1 MLDWAERRDH
11 VPILENEVNAL
22 AQGWIM
28 AEDPKVL
35 NTHLWKFIKMT
46 AKGEAMKIVKSIGM
60 GHGLEVW
67 RALIWEINKGRAG
80 RAAMLAERIR
90 NPAAIKSYQAV
101 SAAIAEMDSI
111 IQDHEGA
118 DGRKF
123 DESELKQ
130 FLLRALPQDLRES
143 LILKATE
150 PDSYMAFK
158 QQVRMK
164 VAFIMQCRQQ
174 SSRAVNSLEP
184 PSGELADRVGLPTIF
199 DERDNY
205 DDDDDQEEDQNGLI
219 GELHAM
225 LSKFRQNRAPMR
237 RPFRAPPGREQR
249 GPPGARDQQAGAR
262 DQRCANCGKL
272 GHSRAECRGPE
283 VAPDRRPCFNCGKP
297 GHRRAQCPDLKK
309 SVNLLGAS
317 RDILSLGY
325 EPAKKTFRP
334 RPVGVTMGDYI
345 KMAHRRYDPLVED
358 REGEIENNKET
369 NIDHEETLVHND
381 SVFQGRSAHNL
392 SRKIVASRSF
402 ANVVATVRGD
412 RPDSCNI
419 KNRNSQ
425 TTIKPNAAPVIR
437 VGSSDYDNGGFPKL
451 QGATTDDQQAQHAV
465 SQQASSAGPCL
476 TQQTTRPP
484 LTMTT
489 TEPPLQPTTTTT
501 EPPPTLATSA
511 TASRNVRGRVQ
522 KKKMK
527 AMSLVDAFNDS
538 NATCL
543 EGCDCKEPGSWEACE
558 ELPIVIESDGEGDDE
573 DVTNNDNDNRRLSSV
588 SLQPRQPTT
597 RRHDTGAMASCNDG
611 ARCGLCTDCAYHE
624 KEIAKTGTRNAGGT
638 STLGASA
645 HTTTTDHS
653 LGIHRADEGGILQR
667 PALRHFG
674 VQGDIAFPADEAV
687 LAETPQK
694 STQQELAEAIEA
706 YDGINVLEAERQPE
720 DIMALLPKVT
730 LLKIAL
736 DSGACEHVASRE
748 DLSGFKIEANEA
760 SRRGDCYIAA
770 NGDRV
775 PNQGEC
781 RVGLRDKFTGNEFD
795 SLFQLA
801 PVSRPLY
808 SVGRI
813 CDAGAEVSFTAKLA
827 TVTKNGKVLAV
838 FNRSNGLYV
847 ASIEVKGEADPASS
861 FIRQGAVN

>member
-1 MLDWAERRDH
+1 
-11 VPILENEVNAL
+11 
-22 AQGWIM
+22 
-28 AEDPKVL
+28 
-35 NTHLWKFIKMT
+35 
-46 AKGEAMKIVKSIGM
+46 
-60 GHGLEVW
+60 
-67 RALIWEINKGRAG
+67 
-80 RAAMLAERIR
+80 
-90 NPAAIKSYQAV
+90 
-101 SAAIAEMDSI
+101 
-111 IQDHEGA
+111 
-118 DGRKF
+118 
-123 DESELKQ
+123 
-130 FLLRALPQDLRES
+130 
-143 LILKATE
+143 
-150 PDSYMAFK
+150 
-158 QQVRMK
+158 
-164 VAFIMQCRQQ
+164 
-174 SSRAVNSLEP
+174 
-184 PSGELADRVGLPTIF
+184 
-199 DERDNY
+199 
-205 DDDDDQEEDQNGLI
+205 
-219 GELHAM
+219 
-225 LSKFRQNRAPMR
+225 
-237 RPFRAPPGREQR
+237 
-249 GPPGARDQQAGAR
+249 
-262 DQRCANCGKL
+262 
-272 GHSRAECRGPE
+272 
-283 VAPDRRPCFNCGKP
+283 
-297 GHRRAQCPDLKK
+297 
-309 SVNLLGAS
+309 LLGAP

-451 QGATTDDQQAQHAV
+451 QGATINDQQAQHAV

-476 TQQTTRPP
+476 EQQTTRPP

-501 EPPPTLATSA
+501 EPPPTLATST

-527 AMSLVDAFNDS
+527 AMSLVDAFSDS

-573 DVTNNDNDNRRLSSV
+573 DVTNNGNDNRRLSSV

-638 STLGASA
+638 STLSASA

-674 VQGDIAFPADEAV
+674 VQGAIGVPADEAA
-687 LAETPQK
+687 AETPHSK
-694 STQQELAEAIEA
+694 PGVL
-706 YDGINVLEAERQPE
+706 VLEFDSNEEEGEVLLNEEIVEVEVTMDSGSIRNVMHPEDLPAGCQVERQPNTKNFVGANGGKIE
-720 DIMALLPKVT
+720 NHGTTETHMQDVDGGQNVRCRWDCAEVT
-730 LLKIAL
+730 RPLISTGITF
-736 DSGACEHVASRE
+736 DSGYEVLHTPTEACVVPAGTLSKYLANVNVVQRYQRRGKG
-748 DLSGFKIEANEA
+748 LYTTKMKMRSAGSTASGFTRQ
-760 SRRGDCYIAA
+760 S
-770 NGDRV
+770 
-775 PNQGEC
+775 P
-781 RVGLRDKFTGNEFD
+781 
-795 SLFQLA
+795 
-801 PVSRPLY
+801 
-808 SVGRI
+808 
-813 CDAGAEVSFTAKLA
+813 AK
-827 TVTKNGKVLAV
+827 
-838 FNRSNGLYV
+838 
-847 ASIEVKGEADPASS
+847 
-861 FIRQGAVN
+861 